1 MDFMILESE
10 TENLKCVILYFRI
23 WQTIIKGLSFLKVW
37 IVCNP
42 YCNFLAY
49 SKNHCIFAGN
59 ILIAQII

>member
-1 MDFMILESE
+1 MILELE
-10 TENLKCVILYFRI
+10 TENLRCVILYLRM
-23 WQTIIKGLSFLKVW
+23 WQTIIKGFFFLTVW

-49 SKNHCIFAGN
+49 SENHCIFAEN